1 MAGDM
6 CYSLYQML
14 AKFLFDSDP
23 SSTAFC
29 TDAEHDILSQR
40 EMSYPMAI

>member
-1 MAGDM
+1 
-6 CYSLYQML
+6 ML

-29 TDAEHDILSQR
+29 TDAKHDSTQPEGNELPNGDLNILSCWVVF
-40 EMSYPMAI
+40 